1 MQAKRA
7 DDPAVE
13 PEADVVDEVDE
24 FDDAAEEVRDGRGGG
39 SVLHKDLKDIRHKK
53 FKLLPFYTEIVKM
66 FENGASLRD
75 VANKCRG
82 HGYFID
88 ESDNTLLSGLSRF
101 RSDEITGWT
110 KAPAQ
115 KRQRAKVENEDLI
128 DPSALT
134 KVSTSEELDRLYRLQ
149 LGRVNM
155 ALSFE
160 RKMKVL
166 NKNIVREIEA
176 ASSILQ
182 RKHEVEGGTP
192 TQSSID
198 LTVRPEIELRL
209 PGDTGAKK
217 ALENPESAS
226 RVLSVAKSLAR
237 LGLGQPTASGTID
250 VLAAPVTF
258 DDDEEPDDGDH
269 S

>member
-1 MQAKRA
+1 MSDKTEGKVSDKIEEAIKG
-7 DDPAVE
+7 VE
-13 PEADVVDEVDE
+13 GITTPE
-24 FDDAAEEVRDGRGGG
+24 EEVMVRREAHAGK
-39 SVLHKDLKDIRHKK
+39 VHKDVKDIRHKK
-53 FKLLPFYTEIVKM
+53 FKLLPFYNEIVTM
-66 FENGASLRD
+66 FEGGASLRD
-75 VANKCRG
+75 VANKCRAA
-82 HGYFID
+82 GYFVD

-101 RSDEITGWT
+101 RSDEITGWN

-115 KRQRAKVENEDLI
+115 KRTQARKENPDLI
-128 DPSALT
+128 DPAELT
-134 KVSTSEELDRLYRLQ
+134 KVSTSEELDRLYKLQ

-155 ALSFE
+155 ALKFE
-160 RKMKVL
+160 RKMRVL

-176 ASSILQ
+176 ATSILT
-182 RKHEVEGGTP
+182 RKHEVEGGSA

-209 PGDTGAKK
+209 PGDSGAKK

-237 LGLGQPTASGTID
+237 LGLGQPTDDGTID
-250 VLAAPVTF
+250 VLA
-258 DDDEEPDDGDH
+258 EESTDGDH